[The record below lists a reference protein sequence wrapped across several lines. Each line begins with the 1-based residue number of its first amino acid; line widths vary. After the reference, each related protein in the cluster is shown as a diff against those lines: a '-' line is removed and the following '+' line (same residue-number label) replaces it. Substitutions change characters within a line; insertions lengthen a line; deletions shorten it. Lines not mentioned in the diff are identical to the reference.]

1 MGAGKGGF
9 VPAFV
14 DALVQPSTCMCCCTS
29 SPSCATSIQRQM
41 QDTRTHILAPFF
53 ATAKAAKDNI
63 NSFSLVRA
71 EVLFLFVFVNGWDE
85 NGGELHVNNGA

>member
-1 MGAGKGGF
+1 
-9 VPAFV
+9 
-14 DALVQPSTCMCCCTS
+14 
-29 SPSCATSIQRQM
+29 M

-71 EVLFLFVFVNGWDE
+71 EVLFMFVFVNGWDE